1 MNTSIEKLEKNMA
14 KITVEVP
21 TEEFEKAVE
30 KAFQKNKN
38 KISIPGF
45 RKGKVSRQVME
56 KMYGK
61 DVFYADAANICI
73 PEAWENAYNDSEEE
87 IVSSPDI
94 DVVQMES
101 GKPFIFTATVALNPV
116 AEIGEYRGIHI
127 EKISAEVTDEDVE
140 ERINKE
146 REEQSRMVAVD
157 REVKDG
163 DQAIIDFEGF
173 LDGVAFEGGKAE
185 NHPLTIGS
193 GAFIPG
199 FEEQIIGH
207 KAGDEF
213 DVNVKFP
220 EDYQADH
227 LKGKP
232 AVFKCKLHEV
242 KEKEVPELDADFADD
257 AGFDSVDEY
266 KADIRKKLEEK
277 KVSEAKDKKESA
289 VIEKL
294 VEGMTVEV
302 PEAMIET
309 DARRSID
316 EFSQRLMMQGMS
328 IQQYYQYTGLN
339 QDIMLEQTRPQAE
352 KRIRSR
358 LALEAVAN
366 AENIEVSEEDLTKEL
381 EEMAENYNMK
391 VDEVRNMLSKR
402 EIEAFRKDIRIKKA
416 LEIVVDNAVED

>member
-21 TEEFEKAVE
+21 AEEFEKSVE

-116 AEIGEYRGIHI
+116 AEIGEYKGVHI

-146 REEQSRMVAVD
+146 REDQSRMVAVD

-213 DVNVKFP
+213 DVNVTFP

-257 AGFDSVDEY
+257 AGFDSVDDY
-266 KADIRKKLEEK
+266 KADVRKKLEEK
-277 KVSEAKDKKESA
+277 KASEAKDKKESA

-366 AENIEVSEEDLTKEL
+366 AENIEVSEDDLTKEL
-381 EEMAENYNMK
+381 EEMAENYKMK

>member
-21 TEEFEKAVE
+21 AEEFEKSVE

-38 KISIPGF
+38 KINIPGF

-116 AEIGEYRGIHI
+116 AEIGEYKGVHI
-127 EKISAEVTDEDVE
+127 EKISSEVTDEDVE

-146 REEQSRMVAVD
+146 REDQSRMVAVD

-213 DVNVKFP
+213 DVNVTFP
-220 EDYQADH
+220 EDYQAEH
-227 LKGKP
+227 LKGKA

-242 KEKEVPELDADFADD
+242 KEKEVPELDEEFADD

-277 KVSEAKDKKESA
+277 KASEAKEKKESA

-294 VEGMTVEV
+294 VEGMTVDV

-309 DARRSID
+309 DARRSLD

-339 QDIMLEQTRPQAE
+339 QDLMLEQTRPQAE

-366 AENIEVSEEDLTKEL
+366 AENIEVSEEELTKEL
-381 EEMAENYNMK
+381 EEMAENYKMK

-416 LEIVVDNAVED
+416 LEVVVENAVEE

>member
-14 KITVEVP
+14 KITVEIP
-21 TEEFEKAVE
+21 AEEFEKSVE

-38 KISIPGF
+38 KINIPGF

-116 AEIGEYRGIHI
+116 AEIGEYKGVHI
-127 EKISAEVTDEDVE
+127 EKISSEVTDEDVE

-146 REEQSRMVAVD
+146 REDQSRMVAVD

-213 DVNVKFP
+213 DVNVTFP
-220 EDYQADH
+220 EDYQAEH
-227 LKGKP
+227 LKGKA

-242 KEKEVPELDADFADD
+242 KEKEVPELDEEFADD

-277 KVSEAKDKKESA
+277 KASEVKEKKESA

-294 VEGMTVEV
+294 VEGMTVDV

-309 DARRSID
+309 DARRSLD
-316 EFSQRLMMQGMS
+316 EFSQRLMMQGMT

-339 QDIMLEQTRPQAE
+339 QDLMLEQTRPQAE

-366 AENIEVSEEDLTKEL
+366 AENIEVSEEELTKEL
-381 EEMAENYNMK
+381 EEMAENYKMK

-416 LEIVVDNAVED
+416 LEVVVENAVEE

>member
-14 KITVEVP
+14 KITVEIP
-21 TEEFEKAVE
+21 AEEFEKSVE

-38 KISIPGF
+38 KINIPGF

-116 AEIGEYRGIHI
+116 AEIGEYKGVHI
-127 EKISAEVTDEDVE
+127 EKISSDVTDEDVE

-146 REEQSRMVAVD
+146 REDQSRMVAVD

-207 KAGDEF
+207 KAGDEARLQ
-213 DVNVKFP
+213 
-220 EDYQADH
+220 Y
-227 LKGKP
+227 
-232 AVFKCKLHEV
+232 
-242 KEKEVPELDADFADD
+242 
-257 AGFDSVDEY
+257 S
-266 KADIRKKLEEK
+266 
-277 KVSEAKDKKESA
+277 SA
-289 VIEKL
+289 SF
-294 VEGMTVEV
+294 M
-302 PEAMIET
+302 
-309 DARRSID
+309 R
-316 EFSQRLMMQGMS
+316 
-328 IQQYYQYTGLN
+328 
-339 QDIMLEQTRPQAE
+339 
-352 KRIRSR
+352 
-358 LALEAVAN
+358 
-366 AENIEVSEEDLTKEL
+366 
-381 EEMAENYNMK
+381 
-391 VDEVRNMLSKR
+391 
-402 EIEAFRKDIRIKKA
+402 
-416 LEIVVDNAVED
+416 

>member
-21 TEEFEKAVE
+21 AEEFEKSVE

-116 AEIGEYRGIHI
+116 AEIGEYKGVHI

-213 DVNVKFP
+213 DVNVTFP

-257 AGFDSVDEY
+257 AGFDSVDDY
-266 KADIRKKLEEK
+266 KADVRKKLEEK
-277 KVSEAKDKKESA
+277 KASEAKDKKESA

-366 AENIEVSEEDLTKEL
+366 AENIEVSEDDLTKEL
-381 EEMAENYNMK
+381 EEMAENYKMK

>member
-116 AEIGEYRGIHI
+116 AEIGEYKGIHI

-213 DVNVKFP
+213 DVNVTFP

-257 AGFDSVDEY
+257 AGFDSVDDY
-266 KADIRKKLEEK
+266 KADVRKKLEEK
-277 KVSEAKDKKESA
+277 KASEAKDKKESA

>member
-21 TEEFEKAVE
+21 TEEFEKAGE
-30 KAFQKNKN
+30 TAFQKNNN